1 MRGKLPDTIR
11 LQHILDAIQHIKNFS
26 LDKTKKDFFEDAMYR
41 SSVERQLEI
50 IGEAANNL
58 SDGLT
63 NKYSEIPW
71 EKMVSF
77 RNFLAHEYF
86 GVDQELVWGIID
98 THLPMLKG
106 NIEIIMQELSD

>member
-1 MRGKLPDTIR
+1 MKGKLPDKIR
-11 LQHILDAIQHIKNFS
+11 LQHILEAIGYIENFS
-26 LDKTKKDFFEDAMYR
+26 HNKTKSDFFDDVMYR

-58 SDGLT
+58 SDDLT
-63 NKYSEIPW
+63 NNYSEIPW

-86 GVDQELVWGIID
+86 GIDHELVWGIVEV
-98 THLPMLKG
+98 HLPILKKD
-106 NIEIIMQELSD
+106 IEKILQEISS